1 MPCVFSS
8 SRPSFFPEPGS
19 CSASLFPAGVAEPA
33 LTCRCHRSLV
43 TMALAL
49 SAIPITQIPITQIPI
64 TQNPITQTPITRHCP
79 LPGWSRMDAGLIP
92 HFVLSHS
99 DGEGMA
105 LREMR
110 MEDVLTLIFLQESAL
125 LRNPWESLLTPELS
139 IFRAMELAGQ
149 DLRCSQGQDLRCP
162 TGTCPLLGCRY
173 VGSTPQCPAPG
184 TSAQGA
190 RVGLAVFSGS
200 SWGFGSCQNQLES
213 SALMNL
219 MDFN

>member
-33 LTCRCHRSLV
+33 LTCRCHHSLV

-49 SAIPITQIPITQIPI
+49 SAIPITQIPITQIPITQIPI

-79 LPGWSRMDAGLIP
+79 PPGWSRMDVGLIP

-99 DGEGMA
+99 DGEGME

-139 IFRAMELAGQ
+139 LSG
-149 DLRCSQGQDLRCP
+149 LWSLQGRI
-162 TGTCPLLGCRY
+162 
-173 VGSTPQCPAPG
+173 
-184 TSAQGA
+184 
-190 RVGLAVFSGS
+190 
-200 SWGFGSCQNQLES
+200 
-213 SALMNL
+213 
-219 MDFN
+219 